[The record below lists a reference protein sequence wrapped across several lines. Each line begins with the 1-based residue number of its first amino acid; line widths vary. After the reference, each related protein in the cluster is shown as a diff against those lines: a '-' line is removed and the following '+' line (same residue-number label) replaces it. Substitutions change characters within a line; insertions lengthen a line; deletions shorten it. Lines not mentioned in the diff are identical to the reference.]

1 MRGRAAC
8 ESAAQARSMSAGMAR
23 ARPAMIG
30 RRTAPAMVRTASK
43 SPSDEIGKPAS
54 MMSTP
59 RRSSC
64 WASRSFS
71 AAVMLKPGA
80 CSPSRS
86 VVSNT

>member
-1 MRGRAAC
+1 MRGRAAPDN
-8 ESAAQARSMSAGMAR
+8 AAQARSMSAGMAR
-23 ARPAMIG
+23 ASPAMMG
-30 RRTAPAMVRTASK
+30 RRTAAAIVFTASK

-59 RRSSC
+59 SRSSC

-71 AAVMLKPGA
+71 AGVMLKPGA
-80 CSPSRS
+80 CSPSRR